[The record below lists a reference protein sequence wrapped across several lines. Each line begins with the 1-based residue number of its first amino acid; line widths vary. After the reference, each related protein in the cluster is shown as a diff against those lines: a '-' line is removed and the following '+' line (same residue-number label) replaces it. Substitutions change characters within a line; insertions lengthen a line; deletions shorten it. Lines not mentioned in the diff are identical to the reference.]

1 MFYRP
6 GEEEFEADLDENELE
21 ENQDKPKKHKIVAR
35 GNIKNFT
42 KQQIKDTMFAAGV
55 TLAFALMPAGLNMCG
70 IVSVSVLSFIA
81 KKGLNA
87 VGKKIF
93 GKKHNII
100 KREKAA
106 NLSDYVKMTIS
117 SAALITPAIL
127 GGNIATAGIALA
139 GGVTLALKV
148 AQLIRKDKKLNKEID
163 QQNRNSRKAA
173 REQARQEREQNRSTE
188 EDQNED
194 EFSDQ
199 DVDENVD
206 EDENQNQNGGRT
218 R

>member
-1 MFYRP
+1 MYRP

-21 ENQDKPKKHKIVAR
+21 ENQNKPKKHKIVAR

-42 KQQIKDTMFAAGV
+42 IQQIKDTLFAAGV
-55 TLAFALMPAGLNMCG
+55 TLAFALMPAGLNMFG

-87 VGKKIF
+87 VGRKIF
-93 GKKHNII
+93 GKKHNIV

-106 NLSDYVKMTIS
+106 TISDVAAMTIS
-117 SAALITPAIL
+117 AASIMTPVLL
-127 GGNIATAGIALA
+127 GGNIATLAVALT
-139 GGVTLALKV
+139 GGLTLAVNIGKFILKD
-148 AQLIRKDKKLNKEID
+148 RKLNKEIYK
-163 QQNRNSRKAA
+163 QNRDSRKAI
-173 REQARQEREQNRSTE
+173 REQSRQEREPNRSTE
-188 EDQNED
+188 EDQD
-194 EFSDQ
+194 E
-199 DVDENVD
+199 D